1 MMTSEEKIL
10 TTTCIVGGVLLVI
23 CGGIVI
29 AQIKM
34 NKKVNNIND
43 VLSDM
48 DKRISNVET
57 AVAENTAFRKNAV
70 DAMQKAKANTLAAQN
85 AALVVQPQQSA
96 PQTAAPQTAAPQI
109 DMNAIIQ
116 AAVQQALAAQAAQ
129 QQTTP

>member
-29 AQIKM
+29 AQIKL

-48 DKRISNVET
+48 DKRVSTLET

-70 DAMQKAKANTLAAQN
+70 DAMQQAKANTLAAQN
-85 AALVVQPQQSA
+85 AALVVQPQPQPQPVA
-96 PQTAAPQTAAPQI
+96 PQQTTAPQQPAI
-109 DMNAIIQ
+109 DMNSIIQ
-116 AAVQQALAAQAAQ
+116 AAVQQALAAQN
-129 QQTTP
+129 QQTP

>member
-23 CGGIVI
+23 CGGIII
-29 AQIKM
+29 AQVKL
-34 NKKVNNIND
+34 NKKTNSIND
-43 VLSDM
+43 VLADM
-48 DKRISNVET
+48 DKRVSNMET

-96 PQTAAPQTAAPQI
+96 PQQAPQI

-129 QQTTP
+129 PQNP